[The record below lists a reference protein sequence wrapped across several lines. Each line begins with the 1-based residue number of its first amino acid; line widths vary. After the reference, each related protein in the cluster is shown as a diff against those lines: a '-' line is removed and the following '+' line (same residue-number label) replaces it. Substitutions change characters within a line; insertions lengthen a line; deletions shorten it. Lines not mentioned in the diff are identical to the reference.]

1 MGAKHQAITFAVIGV
16 LSTAAYLVLYA
27 IARSEMPPH
36 VANGVALLLST
47 AANTQVNRR
56 LTFGI
61 RGTRDLLADHL
72 AGLGAFG
79 IALAIT
85 SGSLG
90 LLLLTRPHAG
100 ILLETTVLIAG
111 NVLATI
117 SRFFLLRWWM
127 TRHVYIVLRRKRAG
141 D

>member
-1 MGAKHQAITFAVIGV
+1 MKHQPLTFAVIGV
-16 LSTAAYLVLYA
+16 LSTAAYVLLYA
-27 IARSEMPPH
+27 VARTEMPAH
-36 VANGVALLLST
+36 LANGVALLLTT
-47 AANTQVNRR
+47 AANTQANRR

-61 RGTRDLLADHL
+61 RGTRDLIADHV

-100 ILLETTVLIAG
+100 VVLETTVLIAG

-127 TRHVYIVLRRKRAG
+127 TRHRYVVIARSRP
-141 D
+141 